1 MPGSN
6 ARALEKA
13 KTLPADGLILDLE
26 DAVAPDAKV
35 AARDQV
41 CAAVVEGGYGQREVA
56 IRVNGLDTAWSR
68 DDIATA
74 SGAAPHAILL
84 PKVESAAT
92 VREFESLLA
101 ACGAPAETTMW
112 FMIETPLGVLRA
124 EEIAGASNRAACFVM
139 GTNDLTKDIQ
149 AIHTAT
155 REPMLTSLSLC
166 ILAARAHGLAIL
178 DGVHNEL
185 QDEDGFRQACNQ
197 ARALGM
203 DGKTLIH
210 PRQIA
215 PCNEAFAPSDAELES
230 AHKIVA
236 AFAEAE
242 AEGKGV
248 VVVDG
253 RLIEN
258 LHVDNAKRLIALKRA
273 IETLETASAG

>member
-68 DDIATA
+68 DDIAAA

-101 ACGAPAETTMW
+101 AGGAPAETTMW

-215 PCNEAFAPSDAELES
+215 PCNEAFAPSDAEFES

-258 LHVDNAKRLIALKRA
+258 LHVDNAKRLIALKQA

>member
-68 DDIATA
+68 DDIAAA

-101 ACGAPAETTMW
+101 AGGAPAETTMW

-258 LHVDNAKRLIALKRA
+258 LHVDNAKRLIALKQA

>member
-68 DDIATA
+68 DDIAAA

-101 ACGAPAETTMW
+101 AGGAPAETTMW

-242 AEGKGV
+242 GKGV

-258 LHVDNAKRLIALKRA
+258 LHVDNAKRLIALKQA

>member
-68 DDIATA
+68 DDIAAA

-101 ACGAPAETTMW
+101 AGGAPAETTMW

-155 REPMLTSLSLC
+155 RESMLTSLSLC

-258 LHVDNAKRLIALKRA
+258 LHVDNAKRLIALKQA
-273 IETLETASAG
+273 IETLETANAG

>member
-68 DDIATA
+68 DDIAAA

-101 ACGAPAETTMW
+101 AGGAPAETTMW

-149 AIHTAT
+149 AMHTAT

-258 LHVDNAKRLIALKRA
+258 LHVDNAKRLIALKQA